1 MPSPSP
7 SHAHLT
13 LRLRFSKQRV
23 GPVSQP
29 HAASTGRFTARGF
42 AEQLAAGVKLVVWQP
57 DIAWCGGM
65 TPLVQIYALA
75 REHGIRVC
83 PHRGSEVWSLHAMLA
98 LEHGSEQP
106 ALAESGRPWMGWVG
120 GVAVN
125 GGRARLLDPSKPGFG
140 VNLSPVFM

>member
-1 MPSPSP
+1 MSSVRLALHP
-7 SHAHLT
+7 T
-13 LRLRFSKQRV
+13 LWT
-23 GPVSQP
+23 
-29 HAASTGRFTARGF
+29 ASAGRFTARGF
-42 AEQLAAGVKLVVWQP
+42 AELLAAGVKLAVWQP

-106 ALAESGRPWMGWVG
+106 ALAESGRPWMDWVG
-120 GVAVN
+120 GVAVE
-125 GGRARLLDPSKPGFG
+125 GGQAHLLDPSAPGFG
-140 VNLSPVFM
+140 ITLSPVSV